1 MFPER
6 KDIEGKIRRSVW
18 YATAESN
25 GSRLCTIDPRSAP
38 NARIIERDGS
48 LGARKKRR
56 GVAE

>member
-1 MFPER
+1 ML
-6 KDIEGKIRRSVW
+6 GT
-18 YATAESN
+18 TAESN